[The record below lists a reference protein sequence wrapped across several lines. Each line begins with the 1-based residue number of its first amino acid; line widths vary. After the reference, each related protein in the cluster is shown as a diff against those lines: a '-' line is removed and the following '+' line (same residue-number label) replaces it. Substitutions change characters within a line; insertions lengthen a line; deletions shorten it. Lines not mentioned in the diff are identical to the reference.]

1 MGSRIKKREFSQGF
15 WNYMRSNLALP
26 PWATGNIFFVAGST
40 TAFYTQLINMGVPTN
55 NLFSLYTDAY
65 AAVTDGN
72 NDSIVIFPGQNSMGT
87 DALVHS
93 KTYYN
98 IIGAASPMPFG
109 NRARLDLTGINA
121 ATAYTIS
128 GRGVYMSRVKFEW
141 GAANSNALV
150 MLSLTYSGNS
160 GNLFEDVCFEGPN
173 DATEGAKAF
182 KIINVANGTQDFA
195 MRRCYVG
202 SFSAVAAQ
210 NLGALIYFAGDQ
222 ARIRVEDSE
231 FITNSNSTSVVPITF
246 AGNFSSEGS
255 GLFKNC
261 YFGNAQVATQPAVVC
276 AGITAGNGKITFL
289 KCGTSYAAFA
299 AANSSIKV
307 INGAADAAA
316 GGVAIAA
323 A

>member
-1 MGSRIKKREFSQGF
+1 MGSRIKKREFSNGF
-15 WNYMRSNLALP
+15 WNYMRSNLGLP

-40 TAFYTQLINMGVPTN
+40 TAFYANLVNMGVPTD
-55 NLFSLYTDAY
+55 NLFTLYTDAY

-72 NDSIVIFPGQNSMGT
+72 NDTIVVYPGANSMGT
-87 DALVHS
+87 SALVHS
-93 KTYYN
+93 KSFYN
-98 IIGAASPMPFG
+98 VIGACAPMPFG
-109 NRARLDLTGINA
+109 ARARLDLTGINA
-121 ATAYTIS
+121 ATALEIS

-141 GAANSNALV
+141 GAGNAAART
-150 MLSLTYSGNS
+150 MLLLSYSGNS

-173 DATEGAKAF
+173 SATEGAAAF
-182 KIINVANGTQDFA
+182 RIINVANGTQDFA
-195 MRRCYVG
+195 LRRCYVG
-202 SFSAVAAQ
+202 SFSAVADQ
-210 NLGALIYFAGDQ
+210 SSGALLYFAGDQ

-231 FITNSNSTSVVPITF
+231 FITDSNNTGVKPVTF

-261 YFGNAQVATQPAVVC
+261 YFGNARVATQPLVVC
-276 AGITAGNGKITFL
+276 SGITAGNGKITFMH
-289 KCGTSYAAFA
+289 CGTSYAAFA